1 MIIIQTQKDIKKY
14 RSLYM
19 NDYKKEYLFNKQDY
33 LKLFDDVM
41 QQDQEQNVEFLEK
54 SLTKITGRKYAV
66 ACSNGT
72 NALHFALISLNL
84 KSDDEVLT
92 TNFSWIST
100 ASCISMV
107 GATPVFC
114 DINILNYHMSLDSI
128 KRMYSDKTKAIVY
141 PHLFGNM
148 SDTKEIID
156 FCKEKNIAFIED
168 AAQSLGSS
176 LDGVQAGSI
185 GDVSTLSFNAN
196 KVVAGIAGGGAVL
209 TDDKDKAELFKK
221 LRRHGNNEMLGYNSK
236 MLLMNAEF
244 INFRLNRIKEWQAK
258 RQEIA
263 KQYDE
268 QLSEY
273 VIVQP
278 TTNGL
283 DHNYHKYVIRLQN
296 KKVRDHLKKVL
307 AAKVHYDLPL
317 SENKMYKDIEYRS
330 DKMFISKI
338 VCDTILTL
346 PIHPYMTKQEVNK
359 IINTIIITLEHKKY
373 EFVNNMKKILGDEI
387 FDNSLLNK
395 PTEPIYD
402 YIVEKIYQTPDYIE
416 DELFKNKQKLKTA
429 FNKFYENII

>member
-1 MIIIQTQKDIKKY
+1 
-14 RSLYM
+14 M
-19 NDYKKEYLFNKQDY
+19 NNYKKEYLFNKQEY
-33 LKLFDDVM
+33 LKLFDSVM
-41 QQDQEQNVEFLEK
+41 QEEQEQNVEFLENSIK
-54 SLTKITGRKYAV
+54 EITGRKYAV

-72 NALHFALISLNL
+72 DALHFALISLNL

-176 LDGVQAGSI
+176 LNGVQAGSI

-196 KVVAGIAGGGAVL
+196 KVVAGIAGGGAIL

-221 LRRHGNNEMLGYNSK
+221 LRRHGNNEVLGYNSK
-236 MLLMNAEF
+236 MLLLNAKF
-244 INFRLNRIKEWQAK
+244 IDYRLQRMKQWQSKRQSIAK
-258 RQEIA
+258 R
-263 KQYDE
+263 YDE
-268 QLSEY
+268 QLQEY
-273 VIVQP
+273 VTIQQ
-278 TTNGL
+278 TNA

-296 KKVRDHLKKVL
+296 KEVRDRLKEKL
-307 AAKVHYDLPL
+307 GAKVHYDKPL
-317 SENKMYKDIEYRS
+317 SENKMYENIKHKKDS
-330 DKMFISKI
+330 TFISKI
-338 VCDTILTL
+338 VCDSILTL
-346 PIHPYMTKQEVNK
+346 PIHAYMSPQEVDN
-359 IINTIIITLEHKKY
+359 IINTILIFLDQEENK
-373 EFVNNMKKILGDEI
+373 FLNSMKQLIGDDI
-387 FDNSLLNK
+387 FDKSLINET
-395 PTEPIYD
+395 TEDIYD
-402 YIVEKIYQTPDYIE
+402 HIIEKTYQWPEYIE
-416 DELFKNKQKLKTA
+416 EVEFKDKRKLKIA
-429 FNKFYENII
+429 FNKFYENI